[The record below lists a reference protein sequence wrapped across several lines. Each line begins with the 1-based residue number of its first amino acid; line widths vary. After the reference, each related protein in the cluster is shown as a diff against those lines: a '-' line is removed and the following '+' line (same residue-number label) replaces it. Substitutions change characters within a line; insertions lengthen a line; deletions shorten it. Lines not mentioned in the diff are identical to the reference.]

1 MFNEYHEIVTV
12 KELCEMLRIGQNKAY
27 ELLIKREIPAI
38 RMGRKYI
45 IAKEH
50 VVKYIR
56 KKSS

>member
-1 MFNEYHEIVTV
+1 MFSDYHEIVTV
-12 KELCEMLRIGQNKAY
+12 KELCEMLRIGQNKAH

-38 RMGRKYI
+38 RMGRKYV